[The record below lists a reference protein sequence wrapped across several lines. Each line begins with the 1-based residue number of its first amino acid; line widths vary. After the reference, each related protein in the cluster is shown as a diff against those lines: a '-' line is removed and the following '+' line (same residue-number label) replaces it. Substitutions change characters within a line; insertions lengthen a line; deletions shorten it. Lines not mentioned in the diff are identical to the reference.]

1 MKNKTNKKQNLELR
15 MYCLVIY
22 NCSPIQA
29 GIQSLHA
36 VVEYAQK
43 YFKDEDYQSWAKK
56 HKTVILLNG
65 GTTNS
70 IRLSDKGSLQMH
82 LDKLSK
88 NKIKHTYFCE
98 PDLNDAMTCV
108 CFLADE
114 RVFNKEKY
122 PDIASPEKYTMPEE
136 IEAKETLKMLGSKQN
151 VFLREFLKDFKLA
164 NN

>member
-1 MKNKTNKKQNLELR
+1 MKKSNKKQNLELR

-22 NCSPIQA
+22 NISPIQA

-65 GTTNS
+65 GTSNDGRTS
-70 IRLSDKGSLQMH
+70 EKGSLQKH
-82 LDKLSK
+82 LDELIKNRVKYSK
-88 NKIKHTYFCE
+88 FNE

-108 CFLADE
+108 CFLVDE

-122 PDIASPEKYTMPEE
+122 PDLEE
-136 IEAKETLKMLGSKQN
+136 GQESAGWEHNFKEMLGSKQN